1 VNLNTVVLEQDG
13 VFGVQ
18 SILQVVSVENTLEFS
33 KEVQRSLDV
42 SDNLEVLV
50 NVLLELGFNGRN
62 INLEVDEISV
72 ESVAC
77 RVKKLVVLFLKHGHE
92 LVEVL
97 KDWLDA
103 FQVVLLESSELLDGS
118 EQLNQFA
125 HSSAEEVES
134 SEDLVW

>member
-1 VNLNTVVLEQDG
+1 M
-13 VFGVQ
+13 
-18 SILQVVSVENTLEFS
+18 ENTLEFS

-42 SDNLEVLV
+42 GDDLKVLV
-50 NVLLELGFNGRN
+50 NVLLELGFNGGN

-77 RVKKLVVLFLKHGHE
+77 RVKKLVVLFLEHGHE

-103 FQVVLLESSELLDGS
+103 FQVVLLESLELLDGREEVDEFGDS
-118 EQLNQFA
+118 A
-125 HSSAEEVES
+125 AEEVES
-134 SEDLVW
+134 AENLSGREIELLGLRHVL

>member
-1 VNLNTVVLEQDG
+1 MNLNTVVLEQDG
-13 VFGVQ
+13 IFGVQ
-18 SILQVVSVENTLEFS
+18 SILQVISVENTLEFS

-50 NVLLELGFNGRN
+50 NVLLELSFNGRN

-125 HSSAEEVES
+125 HSSAEQVES

>member
-13 VFGVQ
+13 IFGVQ
-18 SILQVVSVENTLEFS
+18 SILQVISVENTLEFS
-33 KEVQRSLDV
+33 KEVQGSLDV

-50 NVLLELGFNGRN
+50 NVLLELSFNGRN

-125 HSSAEEVES
+125 HSSAEQVES